1 MDSRWQTQKKLNYSE
16 LNYYIDKKLQFRQH
30 ISNLCKKVSRQLGVL
45 NRLKKLIPQ
54 DAKIK
59 LYNSFLLSH
68 LQYCSIIWHNCLKQ
82 DTDKLEEI
90 NKRALRVVY
99 DDYHSTY
106 NELLK
111 KAGRTTLFSR
121 RIQNIAIIIYKSV
134 NNIAPQC
141 VTELVKPKI
150 SRYELRDNN

>member
-1 MDSRWQTQKKLNYSE
+1 MNYLILKNKYQSMTLAGKEVLITLHVDGQQMANAEEIKL
-16 LNYYIDKKLQFRQH
+16 LGIDIDKKLQFRQH

-82 DTDKLEEI
+82 DTDKLELYGYKVI
-90 NKRALRVVY
+90 NMRCF
-99 DDYHSTY
+99 T
-106 NELLK
+106 
-111 KAGRTTLFSR
+111 F
-121 RIQNIAIIIYKSV
+121 
-134 NNIAPQC
+134 
-141 VTELVKPKI
+141 
-150 SRYELRDNN
+150 

>member
-106 NELLK
+106 DELLK
-111 KAGRTTLFSR
+111 KA
-121 RIQNIAIIIYKSV
+121 
-134 NNIAPQC
+134 
-141 VTELVKPKI
+141 
-150 SRYELRDNN
+150 